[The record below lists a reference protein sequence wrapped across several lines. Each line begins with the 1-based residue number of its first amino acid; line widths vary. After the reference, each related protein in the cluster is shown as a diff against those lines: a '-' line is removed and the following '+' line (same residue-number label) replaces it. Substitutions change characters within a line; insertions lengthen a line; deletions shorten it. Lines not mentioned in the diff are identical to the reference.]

1 MSGGA
6 RLHRDGSVS
15 IDGEI
20 IGRVAGEAR
29 NWGFVLAD
37 YRDPGRT
44 PASGW
49 FSKVEAA
56 DMCARAHLETPSRRE
71 LCPDEAESEDS

>member
-1 MSGGA
+1 MKSGA

-15 IDGEI
+15 IDGEV
-20 IGRVAGEAR
+20 IGHVAGEAR
-29 NWGFVLAD
+29 DWGFVLAD

-49 FSKVEAA
+49 FSKAEAA
-56 DMCARAHLETPSRRE
+56 EMCARAHLETPSRRE
-71 LCPDEAESEDS
+71 LRPGEAESEDS